1 MLQDSW
7 QSTEI
12 IIPKPHAHVI
22 TTQMNVR
29 EGIKKFD
36 DEGNETLLK
45 ELNQLA
51 HEERRNVIWG
61 KKDHYIISCSQ
72 QKNMMEA

>member
-1 MLQDSW
+1 
-7 QSTEI
+7 
-12 IIPKPHAHVI
+12 
-22 TTQMNVR
+22 MNVR

-51 HEERRNVIWG
+51 HEERRNVI
-61 KKDHYIISCSQ
+61 
-72 QKNMMEA
+72 